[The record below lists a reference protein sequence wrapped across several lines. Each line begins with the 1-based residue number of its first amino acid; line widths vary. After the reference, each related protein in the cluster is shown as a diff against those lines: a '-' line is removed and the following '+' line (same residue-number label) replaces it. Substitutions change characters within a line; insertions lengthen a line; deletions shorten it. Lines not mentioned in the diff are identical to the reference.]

1 MNTYADEFDEES
13 AQWVVVQAFGRA
25 CKVEKAPLT
34 ASARAEHWSS
44 CVKEY
49 ALRHFVFMRP
59 GFEPAF
65 VVRDED
71 VQYLVRAFG
80 KIGPEGRKTA
90 EAAARVGGYRASV
103 DYALAE
109 YARIGNGEAA

>member
-1 MNTYADEFDEES
+1 VAK
-13 AQWVVVQAFGRA
+13 AFGRA
-25 CKVEKAPLT
+25 CKAELAPLA

-49 ALRHFVFMRP
+49 ALRHLVFMRSGSES
-59 GFEPAF
+59 GFA
-65 VVRDED
+65 VRDED

-80 KIGPEGRKTA
+80 KLGPEGRKIA

-109 YARIGNGEAA
+109 YGRVERGDAA